1 VPAEWLEKA
10 QLIGPR
16 SYIKERLAVYRDAGI
31 TSLSINPV
39 GGQDPVKTI
48 EQLRELMDDI

>member
-1 VPAEWLEKA
+1 MSQLLELTS
-10 QLIGPR
+10 LIGPE

-39 GGQDPVKTI
+39 GGQDPVKTV
-48 EQLRELMDDI
+48 EQLRELMDEI